1 MVVLVQANILTIGLG
16 DKNEVLQELPI
27 RVMSLDS
34 ALNAAAFLRNDNFDG
49 VISNWDVQ
57 EMENKIFIKKLRAA
71 KPNMPTI
78 VFIRS
83 GDMAQEI
90 AARSLG
96 VSAVLTDQVSDDLF
110 RKTVANVLGLRGF
123 VSIKA
128 ISPAKNEKS

>member
-16 DKNEVLQELPI
+16 DKSEVLQELPI

-71 KPNMPTI
+71 KPNMPSSSLRL
-78 VFIRS
+78 IRLKNRTS
-83 GDMAQEI
+83 PAP
-90 AARSLG
+90 
-96 VSAVLTDQVSDDLF
+96 SAVTPHV
-110 RKTVANVLGLRGF
+110 KHVPK
-123 VSIKA
+123 KA
-128 ISPAKNEKS
+128 